1 MQGTEEKFT
10 TDIERK
16 SAAEMQRFFIFCE
29 KMYDLGRFGT
39 IWNDFVRFGTIWYD
53 GYGIVIV
60 AVEPSD
66 YEERTSDRQVG

>member
-1 MQGTEEKFT
+1 MQETGEKFT

-16 SAAEMQRFFIFCE
+16 ALRKCSVFLFSAE

-53 GYGIVIV
+53 GYDRMIVG
-60 AVEPSD
+60 SG
-66 YEERTSDRQVG
+66 SG